1 MDSNIAIAIAVAGI
15 AGTLLGV
22 VVSAIGTYL
31 LQKRTSE
38 RQRKWALE
46 DGERR
51 KGHERETEQRRIK
64 RELLCKRLDVLEES
78 IKIMMNHISST
89 VGRELGVPMYD
100 DSAELKEQGKRL
112 QSIRGEAR
120 AALVALESKKLLE
133 DWRAITSAY
142 SDLGETGTVDSESWN
157 KVQKAYIEI
166 IKLTDEMRAQV

>member
-1 MDSNIAIAIAVAGI
+1 MDSNIAIAVAGI
-15 AGTLLGV
+15 AGTLLGA

-31 LQKRTSE
+31 LQKRASE

-46 DGERR
+46 DEERR

-112 QSIRGEAR
+112 QGIRGEAW

-133 DWRAITSAY
+133 DWRAIASAY
-142 SDLGETGTVDSESWN
+142 SDLEETGTVDSESWN